1 MDGILERAH
10 LGRPKCAPNSSKT
23 ESHLKDYPSQGSKM
37 VSSSADVNFT
47 TNRSVNTYENLQ
59 PPPKPPFNPAASLQL
74 LMAEEQDSAPPKPSL
89 EPPQSEELESLIY
102 SMLKE
107 FRPVM
112 QQVISDPPI
121 EEVNLSEDNS
131 AKSKKFTVT
140 PVPPGG
146 SPTATTFVESFSSRS
161 SNDDMQSKLAAP
173 QESLKYITVPEDLIN
188 LDRKSILRARF
199 RKSLEYAKHALGF
212 IISHIGL
219 SLMVVGYTILG
230 ALVFCA
236 VERERE
242 RQVKTQM
249 LVRFNNTLT
258 ELMNLW
264 IESYF
269 NLRNKI
275 DLIHRAA
282 MMNQTL
288 AIRTQGKHG
297 LEGLDWYLHGLELS
311 KEIIPKHWLEGIVSG
326 NSSTIFQ
333 DLKNPT
339 TASPALQ
346 NLYTATAPSNTV
358 TFSTVRNG
366 TTYPSSRDFDYKD
379 IMETLFNSSF
389 NADQMSN
396 ITFLAESVRANV
408 TQIIATYV
416 NQVVHAIKDEGWN
429 GASNFDDIN
438 WTFEGGV
445 LFAITVITTIGKLYF
460 EFSATL
466 PTFTMRYLMV
476 VTERSTAILVLIISF
491 KSQTLLAISRP
502 NP

>member
-1 MDGILERAH
+1 MESILDRTK
-10 LGRPKCAPNSSKT
+10 LGRPKCAPNS
-23 ESHLKDYPSQGSKM
+23 ESHLKDYSSHRSKI
-37 VSSSADVNFT
+37 VSASANMDSPN
-47 TNRSVNTYENLQ
+47 NRSLNTYENLQ
-59 PPPKPPFNPAASLQL
+59 PPPKPSFNPAANLQL
-74 LMAEEQDSAPPKPSL
+74 IMTGEQNPAPPKPSL
-89 EPPQSEELESLIY
+89 EPPQSEELDSLIY

-107 FRPVM
+107 FRPAVE
-112 QQVISDPPI
+112 QVKSDPPT
-121 EEVNLSEDNS
+121 EEMNHPLYGST
-131 AKSKKFTVT
+131 KSKKFTVT
-140 PVPPGG
+140 PVPSGG
-146 SPTATTFVESFSSRS
+146 SPTGTTFVESFSSRS
-161 SNDDMQSKLAAP
+161 SNDDGQPKLAAP

-188 LDRKSILRARF
+188 LDRRSILRARF
-199 RKSLEYAKHALGF
+199 RKALEYAKHALGF

-258 ELMNLW
+258 ELMDLW
-264 IESYF
+264 ITSYI

-288 AIRTQGKHG
+288 AIRTQGKHD

-311 KEIIPKHWLEGIVSG
+311 KEIIPRHWLEGIVSK
-326 NSSTIFQ
+326 NTSKTYQ
-333 DLKNPT
+333 DLKNST
-339 TASPALQ
+339 ISSSTLQ
-346 NLYTATAPSNTV
+346 NLHSATAPASFPTD
-358 TFSTVRNG
+358 RNG
-366 TTYPSSRDFDYKD
+366 TSYPSSLEFDHKG

-389 NADQMSN
+389 NTDQISN
-396 ITFLAESVRANV
+396 ISVLAESVRANV

-445 LFAITVITTIGKLYF
+445 LFAITVITTIGK
-460 EFSATL
+460 
-466 PTFTMRYLMV
+466 P
-476 VTERSTAILVLIISF
+476 
-491 KSQTLLAISRP
+491 
-502 NP
+502 